1 MLAICTKDGLTLG
14 SKLYRNGEVFVLT
27 GTLGEEYEGLSDER
41 FIKKQKKV
49 YKEVLFR
56 RPTPDEIK
64 VAIAD
69 KKVTELTIKKH
80 FDKRQL
86 KTAME
91 YLRSKHLKQA
101 RAAEAFIDK
110 VEIEIHEDAEEEK
123 MEVEKA
129 PEEAPEEEEKEEA
142 PKEEKVEAPVEEE
155 KAPEE
160 EKTEGEEAPDKTDTP
175 PEEPVKEAPKKKD
188 KGKGKN

>member
-27 GTLGEEYEGLSDER
+27 GTLGEEYEGLSDEK

-129 PEEAPEEEEKEEA
+129 PEEAP
-142 PKEEKVEAPVEEE
+142 KEEKVEAPVEEE

-160 EKTEGEEAPDKTDTP
+160 APEEEKVEA
-175 PEEPVKEAPKKKD
+175 PEEPVKESPEKKD